1 MYHVANARPADQLP
15 EALRKGIDLCREGEW
30 NDGLFFLGKIAQ
42 SGRTGLPGIYYSY
55 LGYGIA
61 RCQRRTEEGLK
72 LCRHAVKIQFYEP
85 DNFLN
90 LARTAQLANERAEA
104 VRAVRKGL
112 KVDRNNLELQ
122 ALYRELGIRQSP
134 VLPFLAR
141 SNPLNLVLGKIRSR
155 LFGQHAGA

>member
-15 EALRKGIDLCREGEW
+15 EVLRRGIDLCREGEW

-42 SGRTGLPGIYYSY
+42 SGRAGLPGIYYSY

-61 RCQRRTEEGLK
+61 RCQRRTDEGMK

-85 DNFLN
+85 ENYLN
-90 LARTAQLANERAEA
+90 LARTALLANDRAEA

-122 ALYRELGIRQSP
+122 ALYRELGIRRSP

-141 SNPLNLVLGKIRSR
+141 SNPLNLLLGRIRSH
-155 LFGQHAGA
+155 LFGG

>member
-1 MYHVANARPADQLP
+1 MYRITTAKPVDQLP

-30 NDGLFFLGKIAQ
+30 NDGLFVLGKIAEA
-42 SGRTGLPGIYYSY
+42 GRTGLPGIYYSY
-55 LGYGIA
+55 LGYGVA
-61 RCQRRTEEGLK
+61 RCQRRTAEGLK

-90 LARTAQLANERAEA
+90 LARTALLANERAEA

-112 KVDRNNLELQ
+112 KVDPNNLDMQ
-122 ALYRELGIRQSP
+122 ALYREMGIRQLP

-141 SNPLNLVLGKIRSR
+141 SNPLNLLLGKIRSR
-155 LFGQHAGA
+155 IFGPRAGA